1 MPKPRATHVG
11 IPIGWQKVDF
21 ILRRR
26 SCRRF
31 LPRSVR
37 DGDLQL
43 MCEVLQAAPT
53 AGNLQP
59 WYFYVVTD
67 SGLKRELAD
76 AAYGQGFLAQA
87 PIVFVICAEPERSAI
102 RYGRRGRELYC
113 IQDTAA
119 ATQNLLL
126 AATALGY
133 GSCWVGAFNEDKT
146 RKALGIPGHLRPT
159 AIVPVGPGEVP
170 AGPPPKRKSSEILEF
185 RRQREE

>member
-1 MPKPRATHVG
+1 MTKPRATQIG
-11 IPIGWQKVDF
+11 IPIGRQRVDF

-31 LPRSVR
+31 LPRTVR
-37 DGDLQL
+37 DEDVDL
-43 MCEVLQAAPT
+43 MCEVLQSAPT

-67 SGLKRELAD
+67 AAVKRELAD

-87 PIVFVICAEPERSAI
+87 PVVFVICAEPERSAI

-146 RKALGIPGHLRPT
+146 RKALEIPAHLRPT
-159 AIVPVGPGEVP
+159 AIVPVGAGEVAAEPP
-170 AGPPPKRKSSEILEF
+170 AKRKSSEILEF
-185 RRQREE
+185 RPPRAD